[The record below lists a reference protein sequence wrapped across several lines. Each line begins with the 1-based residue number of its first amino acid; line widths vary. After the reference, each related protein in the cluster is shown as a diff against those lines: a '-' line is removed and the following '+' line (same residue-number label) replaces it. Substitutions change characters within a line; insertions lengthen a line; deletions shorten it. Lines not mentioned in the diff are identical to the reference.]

1 MQNYS
6 KGILYA
12 VITAICWGFLA
23 IALKVAARKVDS
35 VTIVWFRFLIAF
47 LLLGAWQL
55 SDNPREFRIFVKPPV
70 ILVIAA
76 FALSWNY
83 LSFMLGINYTSPSN
97 AQVFIQTGPILLATA
112 GFVFF
117 KEKLKIRQAIGFS
130 LAIAGFLLFFHQ
142 QLTLI
147 GAGGE
152 KFKHGVLLILA
163 SAGSWATYAIFQKI
177 LVKKYSDVTL
187 NLFLFGIPILLF
199 LPFVSLKPLFSLHWT
214 WWLLL
219 VFVGLNTLISYT
231 FIAKALKLTEANKV
245 SIIIV
250 LNPIIT
256 FVCMGILTWLDVSWI
271 EHEHF
276 TLITIAGALLVLGG
290 SILVAWKKTKLRH
303 KKRWHKIAI
312 HH

>member
-1 MQNYS
+1 MQKHS
-6 KGILYA
+6 KGVLYA
-12 VITAICWGFLA
+12 VITAVCWGFLA
-23 IALKVAARKVDS
+23 IALKVTARKVDS
-35 VTIVWFRFLIAF
+35 VTIVWFRFLVAF
-47 LLLGAWQL
+47 LLLAAWQIYN
-55 SDNPREFRIFVKPPV
+55 DPREFRIFIRPPI

-112 GFVFF
+112 GFIFF
-117 KEKLKIRQAIGFS
+117 REKLRARQAIGFS
-130 LAIAGFLLFFHQ
+130 LAIAGFLLFFNQ
-142 QLTLI
+142 QLTSL
-147 GAGGE
+147 GGGGE

-163 SAGSWATYAIFQKI
+163 SAGAWATYAIFQKM
-177 LVKKYSDVTL
+177 LVKRYSDVTL

-199 LPFVSLKPLFSLHWT
+199 LPFVTLKPLFSLHWT

-276 TLITIAGALLVLGG
+276 SPVTIAGAFLVLVG
-290 SILVAWKKTKLRH
+290 SILVAWKKYKTRQE
-303 KKRWHKIAI
+303 KIPE
-312 HH
+312 